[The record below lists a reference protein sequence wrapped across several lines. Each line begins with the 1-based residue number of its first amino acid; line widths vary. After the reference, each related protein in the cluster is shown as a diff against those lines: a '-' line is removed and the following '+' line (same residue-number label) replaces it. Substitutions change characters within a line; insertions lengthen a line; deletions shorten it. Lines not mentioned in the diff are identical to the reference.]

1 MCWLIGRSLFQWRSW
16 FMVWSKSNNNGTRKQ
31 IERVSTAWEWKVAVT
46 GWLSNFFERRPRQM
60 TDGEDWSRL
69 LQDSDNVHAS
79 DTGSSPF
86 GRRQTM
92 ILKDADLIVAAD
104 KEIRMSSFGDI
115 KLSRS
120 TRKSYKVR
128 RSTVFL
134 SPENSQSVP
143 DTAYAKPTVWDT
155 SNIPQSKRETTRS
168 CWNTSSCSRCPTS
181 CRI

>member
-1 MCWLIGRSLFQWRSW
+1 
-16 FMVWSKSNNNGTRKQ
+16 
-31 IERVSTAWEWKVAVT
+31 
-46 GWLSNFFERRPRQM
+46 
-60 TDGEDWSRL
+60 
-69 LQDSDNVHAS
+69 
-79 DTGSSPF
+79 
-86 GRRQTM
+86 M

-143 DTAYAKPTVWDT
+143 DTAYAKPTV
-155 SNIPQSKRETTRS
+155 
-168 CWNTSSCSRCPTS
+168 
-181 CRI
+181 

>member
-1 MCWLIGRSLFQWRSW
+1 MKSRGHW
-16 FMVWSKSNNNGTRKQ
+16 WSQ
-31 IERVSTAWEWKVAVT
+31 
-46 GWLSNFFERRPRQM
+46 LLERRPRQM
-60 TDGEDWSRL
+60 ADGEDWSRL
-69 LQDSDNVHAS
+69 LQDHPIFSPSNHIKSNFLELSTLSLRDSHNVDSS
-79 DTGSSPF
+79 DTGSSTF

-120 TRKSYKVR
+120 TRKSYKVC
-128 RSTVFL
+128 RSTVFV
-134 SPENSQSVP
+134 SPENSRSVS
-143 DTAYAKPTVWDT
+143 DTAYAKPAVWDT

-168 CWNTSSCSRCPTS
+168 CWNISSCSHCPTS